1 MFRRAAPL
9 MLALASTA
17 TLAAAACTPVTSFQG
32 FQAIDA
38 RPQDVQVGV
47 DTRDSV
53 KAKLGTPSVVSTF
66 DPDVWYYVSQ
76 VAESQSFYRQKL
88 VRRDVVAISFN
99 KGGET
104 VAKVDDLT
112 LKDGRVIAFDGHST
126 PTRGRELT
134 VLEQLIGSIGNG
146 QLNNAQPQTPGS
158 RPGQGGP

>member
-1 MFRRAAPL
+1 MFRRAASL
-9 MLALASTA
+9 MLGLASTA
-17 TLAAAACTPVTSFQG
+17 ALVAACTPTTSFQG

-47 DTRDSV
+47 DTRDSI

-66 DPDVWYYVSQ
+66 DPDVWYYISQ
-76 VAESQSFYRQKL
+76 VTENQSFYRQRL

-99 KGGET
+99 KGGDT

-112 LKDGRVIAFDGHST
+112 LKDGRVIAFDGHTT

-134 VLEQLIGSIGNG
+134 IIEQLIGSIGNG
-146 QLNNAQPQTPGS
+146 QLNNNTEQAPGS
-158 RPGQGGP
+158 RPGQP

>member
-1 MFRRAAPL
+1 MFRAAPL
-9 MLALASTA
+9 LAG
-17 TLAAAACTPVTSFQG
+17 LAASAALVSACTPTTSFQG

-47 DTRDSV
+47 DTRESV

-76 VAESQSFYRQKL
+76 VTENQSFYRQRL
-88 VRRDVVAISFN
+88 IRRDVVAISFN

-112 LKDGRVIAFDGHST
+112 LKDGRVIAFDGHVT

-134 VLEQLIGSIGNG
+134 VIEQLIGSIGNG
-146 QLNNAQPQTPGS
+146 QFNNNTQQNPGS
-158 RPGQGGP
+158 RPGQP

>member
-1 MFRRAAPL
+1 MFRAAPL
-9 MLALASTA
+9 LAG
-17 TLAAAACTPVTSFQG
+17 LAASAALVSACTPTTSFQG

-47 DTRDSV
+47 DTRESV

-76 VAESQSFYRQKL
+76 VTENQSFYRQRL
-88 VRRDVVAISFN
+88 IRRDVVAISFN

-104 VAKVDDLT
+104 VAKIDDLT
-112 LKDGRVIAFDGHST
+112 LKDGRVIAFDGHVT

-134 VLEQLIGSIGNG
+134 VIEQLIGSIGNG
-146 QLNNAQPQTPGS
+146 QFNNNTQQNPGS
-158 RPGQGGP
+158 RPGQP